1 MDRLEPR
8 QREAISALMDGELAP
23 EQVQQHLTALSQDR
37 EARRC
42 WLSFHSSRDA
52 LHTLSP
58 SQLDD
63 IEFLNRFSD
72 ALSREPAHLFPAAK
86 PIRSTMT
93 HWSSWGWAGASVAAV
108 LGFFTWFS
116 LPSLTSE
123 QPFGTGTQ
131 PTARVAVS
139 EVVTLP
145 ESYLLAHQQ
154 YSPALSWQG
163 AVPYVRTAAWSPEIT
178 LSSTTAGALQK

>member
-23 EQVQQHLTALSQDR
+23 EQVQQQLAALSQDR

-42 WLSFHSSRDA
+42 WLNFHANRDA
-52 LHTLSP
+52 LHTLLP

-63 IEFLNRFSD
+63 VEFLNRLSD
-72 ALSREPAHLFPAAK
+72 ALSKEPVHLLPA
-86 PIRSTMT
+86 PNPTRSTMT

-123 QPFGTGTQ
+123 QPFGAGTQ
-131 PTARVAVS
+131 QTALVAVS
-139 EVVTLP
+139 QVVTLP

-154 YSPALSWQG
+154 YSPAPSWQG
-163 AVPYVRTAAWSPEIT
+163 AVPYIRTAAWSPEIT
-178 LSSTTAGALQK
+178 LSSTAARAVQK